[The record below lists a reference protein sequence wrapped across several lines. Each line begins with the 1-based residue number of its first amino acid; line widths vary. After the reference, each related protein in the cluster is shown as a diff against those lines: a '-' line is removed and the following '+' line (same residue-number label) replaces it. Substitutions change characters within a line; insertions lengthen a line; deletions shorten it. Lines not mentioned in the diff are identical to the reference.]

1 MQVKVSAIDKTAE
14 QYEALLE
21 HEDYYAAKVAN
32 LKPESRR
39 RLEILATRCLLKEML
54 HSEPIVSYDQYGA
67 PSLTGLGHYVS
78 ISHTDGYV
86 AVALADKPVGI
97 DIERRGRRVE
107 RVRSKFMQ
115 EAEDVLVEGTA
126 DPVLAM
132 HLIWS
137 AKEAVF
143 KYLGQKYFDL
153 QNLTCVTSIDF
164 DKKVM
169 AMDVKDLPSALII
182 NFEFTEEY
190 VLCFSILH

>member
-32 LKPESRR
+32 LKPDSRR

-54 HSEPIVSYDQYGA
+54 HSEQIVSYDQYGA

-97 DIERRGRRVE
+97 DIEYIDDSRNFCRLADRFFKGKE
-107 RVRSKFMQ
+107 LEAFNNSHNALTFYEIWTKKEAYSKI
-115 EAEDVLVEGTA
+115 LGSGTA
-126 DPVLAM
+126 ELFKGFDVFSLNN
-132 HLIWS
+132 
-137 AKEAVF
+137 AVF
-143 KYLGQKYFDL
+143 HTEQANDY
-153 QNLTCVTSIDF
+153 
-164 DKKVM
+164 
-169 AMDVKDLPSALII
+169 II
-182 NFEFTEEY
+182 T
-190 VLCFSILH
+190 LCEKAD